1 MRSVS
6 RTTRRGL
13 LAAILGG
20 CLIVGVLPALAADQ
34 AVQVADF
41 SFSPS
46 NVAVRPGEKVTW
58 TNAGSSIGHN
68 VHFEGEAALNSPS
81 TSFNNVEKTFP
92 AAGEFR
98 YSCDVHPIQMR
109 GTVFV
114 NDAGTV
120 PTATPTASPTASPTA
135 TSTAPPG
142 STPQPPGATPGPA
155 ATGVVVSRFVARAAR
170 ASFCAKRSRTCK
182 SPGVVLSLQLGATD
196 RVRVTGTLRRR
207 PLKGGSLRRFSS
219 VAFSLAPGARR
230 LRLPVS
236 RRLTSGRY
244 VLELK
249 AGTLARQVKFRVRAG

>member
-1 MRSVS
+1 M
-6 RTTRRGL
+6 RRGL
-13 LAAILGG
+13 LGAILGG

-41 SFSPS
+41 SFTPS

-58 TNAGSSIGHN
+58 TKGSTTAQHN
-68 VHFEGEAALNSPS
+68 VHFDGEAALVAQTAGAFS
-81 TSFNNVEKTFP
+81 VEKTFP

-98 YSCDVHPIQMR
+98 YSCDEHPIQMR

-120 PTATPTASPTASPTA
+120 PTATPTASPTA

-142 STPQPPGATPGPA
+142 STPQPPGATPGPG
-155 ATGVVVSRFVARAAR
+155 ATGVVVSSFVAKAAR

-182 SPGVVLSLQLGATD
+182 RPGVVLLLQLGATD
-196 RVRVTGTLRRR
+196 DVRVTGTLRRK
-207 PLKGGSLRRFSS
+207 PPKGGSLRRFGT

-230 LRLPVS
+230 LRLPVG

-244 VLELK
+244 VLQLK
-249 AGTLARQVKFRVRAG
+249 AGTLTRQVKFRVRAG

>member
-1 MRSVS
+1 MPSVS

-13 LAAILGG
+13 LGAILGG

-34 AVQVADF
+34 AVQVADT
-41 SFSPS
+41 SFTPRS
-46 NVAVRPGEKVTW
+46 VAVQPGQKVTW
-58 TNAGSSIGHN
+58 TNSGSTIGHN
-68 VHFEGEAALNSPS
+68 VHFDGEAALMSPM
-81 TSFNNVEKTFP
+81 TSFSVEKSFP
-92 AAGEFR
+92 VAGE
-98 YSCDVHPIQMR
+98 YQYHCDNHPLSMT

-182 SPGVVLSLQLGATD
+182 SPGVVLSLKLEATD

-207 PLKGGSLRRFSS
+207 PLKGGSLRRFGS
-219 VAFSLAPGARR
+219 VAFSLAPGARQ
-230 LRLPVS
+230 LKLPVR

-249 AGTLARQVKFRVRAG
+249 AGTLTRQLKFRVRAG

>member
-6 RTTRRGL
+6 RSTRRGL
-13 LAAILGG
+13 LGAILGG

-41 SFSPS
+41 SFTPS
-46 NVAVRPGEKVTW
+46 NVAVRPGENVTW
-58 TNAGSSIGHN
+58 TNAGSGIGHN
-68 VHFEGEAALNSPS
+68 VHFDGEAALNSPS
-81 TSFNNVEKTFP
+81 TSFSVDKSFP
-92 AAGEFR
+92 AAGEFQ
-98 YSCDVHPIQMR
+98 YHCDVHPIQMR

-120 PTATPTASPTASPTA
+120 PTATPTASPTA
-135 TSTAPPG
+135 TSTTTPG

-155 ATGVVVSRFVARAAR
+155 ATGVVVSRFVAKAAR

-182 SPGVVLSLQLGATD
+182 RPGVVLSLQLAATD
-196 RVRVTGTLRRR
+196 DVRVTGTLRRR
-207 PLKGGSLRRFSS
+207 PLKGGSLRRFGS

-230 LRLPVS
+230 LRLPVR

-249 AGTLARQVKFRVRAG
+249 AGALTRRLQFRVRAA

>member
-1 MRSVS
+1 VRSLS
-6 RTTRRGL
+6 RSTRRGL
-13 LAAILGG
+13 LGSILGG

-34 AVQVADF
+34 SVTVADISYTPRDVAVQ
-41 SFSPS
+41 
-46 NVAVRPGEKVTW
+46 PGQKVTW
-58 TNAGSSIGHN
+58 TKGSTTVPHN
-68 VHFEGEAALNSPS
+68 VHFDGEAALIAQSIGAF
-81 TSFNNVEKTFP
+81 TVEKTFP
-92 AAGEFR
+92 AAGEFD
-98 YSCDVHPIQMR
+98 YHCDVHPLQMR

-142 STPQPPGATPGPA
+142 STPQPPGATSGP

-182 SPGVVLSLQLGATD
+182 RPGVELSLQLGATD
-196 RVRVTGTLRRR
+196 DVRVTGTLRRR
-207 PLKGGSLRRFSS
+207 PLKGGSLRRFGS

-230 LRLPVS
+230 LRLPVG

-249 AGTLARQVKFRVRAG
+249 AGALTRQVKFRVRAA